1 MPHGSCGPVVSL
13 SRSVRAF
20 TANHAAARRKLIDH
34 YSFDASK
41 KMGIPACMASCVIP
55 A

>member
-1 MPHGSCGPVVSL
+1 MG
-13 SRSVRAF
+13 
-20 TANHAAARRKLIDH
+20 AARRKLIDH